1 MLSCRPFPLDASSHR
16 PNGRH
21 GIAWDDMGIA
31 RAFTC
36 RRFQSLLQ
44 ASRAADFLVR
54 SCRKAARRP
63 VSRVLSAL
71 AVRDDHSSGTRL
83 AARLTRP
90 TRTAERECS
99 CAVAAQPSLFGLAPG
114 GVYPAA
120 PVARGAVRSCRTV
133 SPLPAGC
140 LAALARAVCFL
151 WHFPW
156 GRPRRPLA
164 GTVFPWSPDF
174 PLPLARQRPSSRLA
188 AAQIG
193 RRRVGVKASDGG
205 GVTALAG
212 RCRATWPLRGSLP
225 APRAD
230 TVGPERRAE
239 QALGF
244 TRHFLW
250 RSMAVL
256 DPDTRSKGSGDA

>member
-1 MLSCRPFPLDASSHR
+1 MLSCRPFPRDASSHR
-16 PNGRH
+16 PNGHRLS
-21 GIAWDDMGIA
+21 GTTWDSMGVYGRQSQSG
-31 RAFTC
+31 RAP
-36 RRFQSLLQ
+36 R
-44 ASRAADFLVR
+44 
-54 SCRKAARRP
+54 
-63 VSRVLSAL
+63 LSAP
-71 AVRDDHSSGTRL
+71 AEGCQTACKPGSVRTRVRDDHSSGTRL

-90 TRTAERECS
+90 TRTAERESS
-99 CAVAAQPSLFGLAPG
+99 CAVLAQPSLFGLAPG

-151 WHFPW
+151 WHCPW
-156 GRPRRPLA
+156 GRPRRRLS

-239 QALGF
+239 PGARLYAALLVAEYGG
-244 TRHFLW
+244 
-250 RSMAVL
+250 AG
-256 DPDTRSKGSGDA
+256 P